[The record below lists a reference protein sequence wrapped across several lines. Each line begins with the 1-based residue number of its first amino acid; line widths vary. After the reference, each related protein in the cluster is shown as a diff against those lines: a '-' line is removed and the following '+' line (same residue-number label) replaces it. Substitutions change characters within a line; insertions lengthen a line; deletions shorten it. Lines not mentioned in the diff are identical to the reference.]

1 MIEKIKTMKK
11 EHPFSLFLLAI
22 VYPGIVVVFLADWPY
37 IAGLFGEQAG
47 K

>member
-1 MIEKIKTMKK
+1 MVEKKQWKRSN
-11 EHPFSLFLLAI
+11 PFPLFLLANA
-22 VYPGIVVVFLADWPY
+22 YPGITIALLTDRPD